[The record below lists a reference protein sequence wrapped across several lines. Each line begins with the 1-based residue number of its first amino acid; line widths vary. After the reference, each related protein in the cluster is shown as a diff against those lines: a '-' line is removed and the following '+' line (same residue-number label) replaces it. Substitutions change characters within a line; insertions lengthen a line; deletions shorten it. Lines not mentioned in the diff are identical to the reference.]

1 MVAAVVWKAGLLL
14 LWCWLCC
21 LETFLCTSRVLWMNH
36 TVCSCHHQVCRNQQ
50 CGNDDPAIAA
60 QSRKHPLWKG
70 LVFSLFV
77 YSPFLQIELDPPW
90 GGGTHKTQEADSR
103 LMISVSSSQF
113 PSNNLISLWSFSWFS
128 EACIHGYPRSKLQC
142 KLVTCKWKLASPMF
156 FSPNYQSVFRLEQE
170 SSCQDLVALSKYQA
184 PKKQASLGLCF
195 PITCG
200 NSYLYLYQT
209 SKDKAFIPRNPSFL
223 LPKSVSSVRS
233 HEK

>member
-1 MVAAVVWKAGLLL
+1 MLALLL
-14 LWCWLCC
+14 GNLSLHIQSTVDESHNWFLTPPGLQDSTVWEWWPSNCCSKQEAPTLKRTGFQFVCLC
-21 LETFLCTSRVLWMNH
+21 
-36 TVCSCHHQVCRNQQ
+36 
-50 CGNDDPAIAA
+50 
-60 QSRKHPLWKG
+60 
-70 LVFSLFV
+70 
-77 YSPFLQIELDPPW
+77 SPFLQTELVPPW

-113 PSNNLISLWSFSWFS
+113 PSNKLISLWSFSWFS

-156 FSPNYQSVFRLEQE
+156 FFPNYQSVFRLEQE
-170 SSCQDLVALSKYQA
+170 SSCQDLVALSKYQV
-184 PKKQASLGLCF
+184 PKKQASLELCF

-223 LPKSVSSVRS
+223 LPKSVSFVRS
-233 HEK
+233 HKK